1 MRAPVSLAVV
11 ATALALAPGPA
22 PAGAA
27 PPGEVVRV
35 EHYDPTTMPV
45 RGPADAL
52 VTVEVFFAPSVNT
65 QRIAAFR
72 LIEQLQQRHPTG
84 VRVIYRVV
92 RRGAQPPGPLL
103 PTLALEAY
111 AQGRFFEFVAL
122 VQAQRQSLT
131 REQMLELGRRVGL
144 DVPRAGRAISDDR
157 YRDILDANERRLERL
172 HGTTSPV
179 VFFNSKPAPRS
190 LSAMGETEYEAAYA
204 DALERARDLVDRGV
218 ARGDLSAVFD
228 ARALQAEAPLV
239 ITSGPTDADELAA
252 EAFDHALASPPLAV
266 AGMPT
271 FGDGGARD
279 ALPVLLVC
287 RPNDPTCLNAM
298 RFARRIADTYRG
310 EVRIVWAP
318 FFDVTR
324 DDAVALTL
332 LADAALCAERIGSSP
347 DDLDAS
353 PGWAWMTE
361 TYLQLVRA
369 PPRSGSPEA
378 LIDSVA
384 ARLGVDGRQLSAC
397 RARLASTSLAWI
409 AQARRAGV
417 TSAPAVVIGGRIYPG
432 LWDASLVQQLVEVEL
447 APGVLGRCATTGCE

>member
-1 MRAPVSLAVV
+1 MHRALVPLA
-11 ATALALAPGPA
+11 AALALAPA
-22 PAGAA
+22 HAA
-27 PPGEVVRV
+27 PGGQVVRV
-35 EHYDPTTMPV
+35 EHHAPATLPV

-52 VTVEVFFAPSVNT
+52 VTVELLFAPSVNT
-65 QRIAAFR
+65 QRLAVFR
-72 LIEQLQQRHPTG
+72 LLEQLQQRHPTR

-103 PTLALEAY
+103 PTLALEAH
-111 AQGRFFEFVAL
+111 AQGRFFEFVAQ

-144 DVPRAGRAISDDR
+144 DIPRAERAISDDR

-172 HGTTSPV
+172 HGMTSPMV
-179 VFFNSKPAPRS
+179 VFNSKPVPRPHAS
-190 LSAMGETEYEAAYA
+190 MGETEYEAAYA
-204 DALERARDLVDRGV
+204 DALERARELVDRGV
-218 ARGDLSAVFD
+218 AHQDLAAAFD
-228 ARALQAEAPLV
+228 ARAMQAEAPLV
-239 ITSGPTDADELAA
+239 ITSGPTDDDELAT

-266 AGMPT
+266 AGMPA
-271 FGDGGARD
+271 FGDRGAPA
-279 ALPVLLVC
+279 ALPVILLC

-298 RFARRIADTYRG
+298 RFARRIADTFRG

-324 DDAVALTL
+324 DDAGALTL
-332 LADAALCAERIGSSP
+332 LADAALCAERGGSSP
-347 DDLDAS
+347 EDLDAS

-369 PPRSGSPEA
+369 PPPGGSPEA
-378 LIDSVA
+378 LIDGVA
-384 ARLGVDGRQLSAC
+384 ARLGVDGRQLAAC
-397 RARLASTSLAWI
+397 RARLAGTSLAWI
-409 AQARRAGV
+409 ARARRAGV

-432 LWDASLVQQLVEVEL
+432 LWDANLVQQLVEVEL

>member
-1 MRAPVSLAVV
+1 MHAARRSLAV
-11 ATALALAPGPA
+11 AAALALAPRVP

-27 PPGEVVRV
+27 PGGQVVRV

-45 RGPADAL
+45 RGPVDAL
-52 VTVEVFFAPSVNT
+52 VTVEVYFAPSVNS
-65 QRIAAFR
+65 QRFAAFR
-72 LIEQLQQRHPTG
+72 LIEQLQQRHPTS

-111 AQGRFFEFVAL
+111 AQGRFFEFVGL

-144 DVPRAGRAISDDR
+144 DVARAERAISDDR
-157 YRDILDANERRLERL
+157 YRDVLDANERRLERL
-172 HGTTSPV
+172 HGTTSPM

-190 LSAMGETEYEAAYA
+190 LSSMGETEYEAAYA

-218 ARGDLSAVFD
+218 ARPDLPAVFD

-239 ITSGPTDADELAA
+239 ITSGATDGDELAA
-252 EAFDHALASPPLAV
+252 ESFDHPLAAPPLAI
-266 AGMPT
+266 AGMPA
-271 FGDGGARD
+271 FGDGARD
-279 ALPVLLVC
+279 ALPVILVC
-287 RPNDPTCLNAM
+287 RPTDPTCLNAM
-298 RFARRIADTYRG
+298 RFARRIADTFRG

-324 DDAVALTL
+324 DDAAALTL

-361 TYLQLVRA
+361 TYLQLVRT

-397 RARLASTSLAWI
+397 RARLASTSLEWI
-409 AQARRAGV
+409 VQARRAGV
-417 TSAPAVVIGGRIYPG
+417 ASAPAVVIGGRIYPG